1 MAALPRRVLGAT
13 AVGEMAGAPA
23 EWGPT
28 AERSLA
34 SRIVLEVTRLAP
46 WAVLAAFVAQLAVL
60 VPRHEPWFDE
70 AQAWLIAR
78 DSGLIELFTERLRY
92 EGSTG
97 LWHLLLMP
105 FAKLGL
111 PYATVQVIGAAA
123 AVAGAFLLLRF
134 SPFPLLIRAGL
145 CFSYVIGFQYAV
157 VARSYTL
164 LPLLLFALA
173 MAYPTRIERVG
184 RFALLLAL
192 IAGVSLHGL
201 LIAAAVGAVVAI
213 DAIRQWGDMD
223 GALRRRVLLA
233 AGGLLLAGLA
243 GVAVLWPPDDLTGGG
258 SSPLLFGAVW
268 EGTPRFWNSSL
279 SGNPL
284 ITGVAALAS
293 IPWFWRTRTLAL
305 WFLPTILLLTLSV
318 AKYHSP
324 WHDGIPLLVW
334 IFALWVS
341 LRRDVAST
349 RTLRLMR
356 IGVLASVVPVI
367 LVQGAWWVQSYRF
380 DFENPYSGSRRLA
393 AYLETLDPDL
403 VVHASGFYTLGALP
417 YLDGN
422 PYDNY
427 HEGEL
432 PGFYVWSRDASI
444 GERETGLTRGNPDI
458 IVRGVKRDYDLPLP
472 EFPGYVQTGFF
483 DGQLWWKN
491 RVFERDAFAI
501 YERTS

>member
-1 MAALPRRVLGAT
+1 VAAPLRVLGAT
-13 AVGEMAGAPA
+13 ALGELR
-23 EWGPT
+23 WTKGPRQVT
-28 AERSLA
+28 AEDSVGARVVA
-34 SRIVLEVTRLAP
+34 GVRRLAP
-46 WAVLAAFVAQLAVL
+46 WAVLAVFVAQLAVL

-78 DSGLIELFTERLRY
+78 DSGLVELFTERLRY

-97 LWHLLLMP
+97 LWHLLLMAP
-105 FAKLGL
+105 AKLGL
-111 PYATVQVIGAAA
+111 PYATVQVIGATA
-123 AVAGAFLLLRF
+123 AVAGALLLLRF

-145 CFSYVIGFQYAV
+145 CFSYVIGFQYAA

-173 MAYPTRIERVG
+173 MAYPTRFERVG
-184 RFALLLAL
+184 RFVLLLAL

-201 LIAAAVGAVVAI
+201 LIAAGVGAVVAV
-213 DAIRQWGDMD
+213 DALRSWGELD
-223 GALRRRVLLA
+223 GRLRRRVVLA
-233 AGGLLLAGLA
+233 GGGLLLAGLA

-258 SSPLLFGAVW
+258 SSPLDFTHVWDGA
-268 EGTPRFWNSSL
+268 PRFWNSSL
-279 SGNPL
+279 SGNPV

-341 LRRDVAST
+341 LRRDVVET
-349 RTLRLMR
+349 RTSRFLR
-356 IGVLASVVPVI
+356 IGVLAAIVPVI
-367 LVQGAWWVQSYRF
+367 LIQGVWWVQSYRF
-380 DFENPYSGSRRLA
+380 DLNQPYSGSRRLA
-393 AYLETLDPDL
+393 AYLETLDRDL

-417 YLDGN
+417 YLEGN

-427 HEGEL
+427 HDGQL
-432 PGFYVWSRDASI
+432 PGYYVWYRRSSL
-444 GERETGLTRGNPDI
+444 GERESGLTQGNPDI
-458 IVRGVKRDYDLPLP
+458 IVRGVKRDNDLPLP
-472 EFPGYVQTGFF
+472 VFPGYVQTRFF
-483 DGQLWWKN
+483 EGQLWWKN

-501 YERTS
+501 YERTG